1 MNTFHMHSYNL
12 IYIVIN
18 YRDIGFEN
26 SCWKP
31 FLTILTDLHASG
43 FTATSGTD
51 FTVDEVSPI
60 SLDPNETTVVT
71 ITIVDDVVWERD
83 EFFTVSLNGS
93 GVGNGVI
100 STYVEIL
107 DDDRK

>member
-1 MNTFHMHSYNL
+1 M
-12 IYIVIN
+12 
-18 YRDIGFEN
+18 
-26 SCWKP
+26 K
-31 FLTILTDLHASG
+31 TIFNHLTDLHASG

-51 FTVDEVSPI
+51 FTIDEVSPI
-60 SLDPNETTVVT
+60 SIDPNETPGVT

-93 GVGNGVI
+93 GVGKGVI